1 MKRILSFVAAAAMV
15 MVGTVV
21 GVLAATGAP
30 ASAVSACPSGM
41 SCGYYTVSGLGSRKQ
56 AILNYGAD
64 TLDMAVAMLETST
77 MQANYAYGDGKT
89 YDAANF
95 GIFKQNWGM
104 IRQCTPQYQSYGP
117 NEWNAGAALNSNLSW
132 DVQVLNLCQSYF
144 GLTRW
149 FGGHRNGAT
158 GLANP
163 NTTDINNYK
172 TAVYWIKAQIDS
184 SSTYRTDNTRFWVS
198 VPAI

>member
-1 MKRILSFVAAAAMV
+1 MRRALSLLCAAGTLVAGTVAVLVVSVSPAAAI
-15 MVGTVV
+15 
-21 GVLAATGAP
+21 
-30 ASAVSACPSGM
+30 SACPSGM
-41 SCGYYTVSGLGSRKQ
+41 SCGYYTVSGLGARKQ

-64 TLDMAVAMLETST
+64 TLDMAVAMLETET
-77 MQANYAYGDGKT
+77 MQANYAYGDRKT
-89 YDAANF
+89 GDAANF

-117 NEWNAGAALNSNLSW
+117 NEWNAGTALNSNLSW
-132 DVQVLNLCQSYF
+132 DVQVLNKCQSYF
-144 GLTRW
+144 GMDKW

-163 NTTDINNYK
+163 YTTDINNYK
-172 TAVYWIKAQIDS
+172 TAVYWIKAQIDANS
-184 SSTYRTDNTRFWVS
+184 GYRTDNTRFWVY